1 MQSEKVSLHQ
11 QNKVGNITRLHPK
24 AKRVERT
31 RDEFK
36 LPVELLSFPPFK
48 SLWLA
53 VSYWA
58 KIQARPVSRD
68 DISCAFFISQ
78 RRAADLMTYIV
89 NQCSEVVFLTKN
101 VSRCGPGRRVA
112 TIFVTAISEKKHNPS
127 VVNVKEPKRQP
138 VNDVQKDIS
147 IKEMQLAKKLALGI
161 RTL

>member
-11 QNKVGNITRLHPK
+11 PKNVGNITRLNPK
-24 AKRVERT
+24 TKRVERT
-31 RDEFK
+31 RDEYK

-53 VSYWA
+53 VAYWA
-58 KIQARPVSRD
+58 KIQTRPVSRD
-68 DISCAFFISQ
+68 DIACAFCISQ

-112 TIFVTAISEKKHNPS
+112 TILVTAISEKKQNPS
-127 VVNVKEPKRQP
+127 TVNVKQPKMQP
-138 VNDVQKDIS
+138 VNGVQKDINT
-147 IKEMQLAKKLALGI
+147 KEMQLAKKLALGI